1 MKNTFKL
8 GLSLFACA
16 AALANA
22 QGEGEIA
29 RYFDCWMENV
39 GRVDQAELD
48 RLGVKTFGEAW
59 LCGCFNI
66 EEKEADEWGEGGT
79 KVTKVW
85 DLPPVELLKCKGKKC
100 AEDSEEFNRNL
111 DLCVDH
117 LNSSG
122 FTLKEFTEGGKVKDA
137 IAQKFADNKKPTPFG
152 TYVEERK
159 DRLDSIQ
166 CFFQYHERPD
176 APRLLDWNR
185 KGVFSISRLPERLL
199 PDAVGR
205 FVDFS
210 DVRCKDKDKWSGF
223 LLNGYLENE
232 MGVDA
237 NGKFHGREVG
247 YGNDP
252 NLPMRQGKEFGKILY
267 TTEYVHGNKTGISRF
282 YRYSAV
288 DNLFVDPKAAKK
300 MNHLDFTYRG
310 RTLCAPG

>member
-1 MKNTFKL
+1 MLDLGMRSMKNTFKL

-152 TYVEERK
+152 TYVEERNA
-159 DRLDSIQ
+159 
-166 CFFQYHERPD
+166 F
-176 APRLLDWNR
+176 
-185 KGVFSISRLPERLL
+185 
-199 PDAVGR
+199 
-205 FVDFS
+205 
-210 DVRCKDKDKWSGF
+210 
-223 LLNGYLENE
+223 
-232 MGVDA
+232 
-237 NGKFHGREVG
+237 
-247 YGNDP
+247 
-252 NLPMRQGKEFGKILY
+252 
-267 TTEYVHGNKTGISRF
+267 
-282 YRYSAV
+282 
-288 DNLFVDPKAAKK
+288 
-300 MNHLDFTYRG
+300 
-310 RTLCAPG
+310 